1 MRRSSLSS
9 VALLLLA
16 ASCGEDPRRGG
27 DGISPSPSISISSSS
42 TEIPFGAPFPL
53 EVVRTHADGLVP
65 SPFDDL
71 ALAPLV
77 LRLEERSVERTGGGT
92 LERLRFR
99 AHAFRS
105 GVLTLPAVRFEAVPE
120 AGGRARTAL
129 STPFALRVLPALD
142 PAAPGE
148 MEPPPGPLPLPRS
161 PWAAAAA
168 AAALLGAAGLL
179 AARAR
184 RRPAPPLPAA
194 AASAA
199 ADTAAV
205 ARERARIALRS
216 IREGTGAG
224 EEERAADFVAAAAV
238 VRTLLAEGC
247 GLRTRERTTEEVLAA
262 AGAGLAPRIA
272 AVLGPADLVKF
283 AAHRP
288 SAAERALLLD
298 AADALAAEGSAP

>member
-194 AASAA
+194 A
-199 ADTAAV
+199 V